1 MDSSKLPKN
10 LSMFLDQ
17 IYKDYPAVEKH
28 PDYNF
33 YYLYIDNTSKNT
45 YLFCVI
51 DDYLSNSNL
60 SNRLNESLNNLS
72 SFFGIDESTIIS
84 SSDFEAIKDK
94 ITKTYLELRKTSSTI
109 IFYPVW

>member
-60 SNRLNESLNNLS
+60 SDRLNDRCMDLS
-72 SFFGIDESTIIS
+72 EKEVDDLFLKIV
-84 SSDFEAIKDK
+84 SDIEKK
-94 ITKTYLELRKTSSTI
+94 VKVK
-109 IFYPVW
+109 